1 MMAYKIEHYLSPA
14 EKRDI
19 YLDWLSRLR
28 DKQAKIAIIR
38 RMIRVEN
45 GNFGDHRYC
54 RDGVWE
60 MRIDI
65 GPGYRIYYALVGQ
78 RVLLLLCG
86 GDKRTQDADITR
98 SVIYLHDWQRRINN
112 EK

>member
-1 MMAYKIEHYLSPA
+1 MTYKIEHYLSDDQ
-14 EKRDI
+14 DI
-19 YLDWLSRLR
+19 YLNWLSRLR
-28 DKQAKIAIIR
+28 DKQATIAIIR
-38 RMIRVEN
+38 RMARVEN

-54 RDGVWE
+54 RDGVLE
-60 MRIDI
+60 MRIDL
-65 GPGYRIYYALVGQ
+65 GPGYRIYYALSGQ

-98 SVIYLHDWQRRINN
+98 SVIYFNGWQRRGDN

>member
-1 MMAYKIEHYLSPA
+1 MTIYKIEHYLSFA
-14 EKRDI
+14 DNQDI
-19 YLDWLSRLR
+19 YFDWLSRLR

-38 RMIRVEN
+38 RMTRVEN
-45 GNFGDHRYC
+45 GNFGDHKYC
-54 RDGVWE
+54 REGVWE

-65 GPGYRIYYALVGQ
+65 GPGYRIYYALAGQ

-98 SVIYLHDWQRRINN
+98 SVIYLNDWQRRTDD